1 MSLAAFAFRE
11 ALSAGNFPE
20 RLSPRL
26 LVVDR
31 LDTPGDAGSSLQQ
44 NRHLVDRLIDVED
57 LAVDQRYY
65 GALFSLS
72 LDGGDVVWIDVGV
85 DLSRQLN
92 SNELHASSDC

>member
-1 MSLAAFAFRE
+1 LRLLLFGSHFAGDFPGAVVAA
-11 ALSAGNFPE
+11 
-20 RLSPRL
+20 L

-31 LDTPGDAGSSLQQ
+31 LDTSGDAGPALEQ
-44 NRHLVDRLIDVED
+44 NRDLVDGFIDVENF
-57 LAVDQRYY
+57 AVDQRYY

-72 LDGGDVVWIDVGV
+72 LDGGYVVWIDVGV